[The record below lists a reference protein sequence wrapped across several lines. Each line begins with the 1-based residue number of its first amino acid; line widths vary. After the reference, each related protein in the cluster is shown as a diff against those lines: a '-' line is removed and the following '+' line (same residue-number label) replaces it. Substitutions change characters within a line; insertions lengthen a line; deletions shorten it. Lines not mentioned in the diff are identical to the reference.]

1 MATNNNAAMQARF
14 MQAMRNSAAAINQ
27 GERADGSPQT
37 FEYPLLDRYTLWQE
51 DIPFLITKAQTVPTR
66 NGPAVLLTCVNGKT
80 LETFVCFSGRYVE
93 MQLGLNGQ
101 VNDYPIPSD
110 VLVSRAWH
118 FVERELSAD
127 KKRSTK
133 PALVLAFWA
142 PDQLIK
148 NAPNTPEVNRQRVAK
163 QQASA
168 SWDEIEEDSTEEFD
182 SNEEFDLYDDPSFQR
197 EVTKFG
203 EPFQRQIAEQ
213 RKALPKA
220 QPAKK
225 AASTQP
231 VKKAVPQGPEPV
243 RANAIT
249 LVGRGEFLP
258 GRGRRPTGAV
268 YFNRKDG
275 RYYDENKKPLGN
287 K

>member
-1 MATNNNAAMQARF
+1 MATNKTNTSNVNAAMQARF

-37 FEYPLLDRYTLWQE
+37 FEHPLLDRYILWQE
-51 DIPFLITKAQTVPTR
+51 DVPFLITEARTVPTR

-93 MQLGLNGQ
+93 MQLGMNGQ
-101 VNDYPIPSD
+101 VNDYPIPAD
-110 VLVSRAWH
+110 VLISRAWH

-148 NAPNTPEVNRQRVAK
+148 NAPNTAEVNRQRIAK

-168 SWDEIEEDSTEEFD
+168 SWDEIDEDSSEELNFDEEF
-182 SNEEFDLYDDPSFQR
+182 NTAEEFETISSEATMTLAQAR
-197 EVTKFG
+197 KL
-203 EPFQRQIAEQ
+203 IAEAEA
-213 RKALPKA
+213 KAQPKA

-225 AASTQP
+225 AA
-231 VKKAVPQGPEPV
+231 PQVAPTKTE
-243 RANAIT
+243 IQI
-249 LVGRGEFLP
+249 VGKGEFLP

-268 YFNRKDG
+268 YFSRKDG
-275 RYYDENKKPLGN
+275 RYYDANKKPLGAN